1 VSTLSTSLAQREASL
16 PALRVRALLRAIRAA
31 VRRPEAISGDTQPRL
46 RWP

>member
-1 VSTLSTSLAQREASL
+1 MSSL
-16 PALRVRALLRAIRAA
+16 PRALVRAIRAA